1 MYIIVW
7 LLNSVI
13 FGNQKDGFFKFL
25 TIELSYME
33 INNQVQGVFMRIM
46 CFCVLLVLSISVK
59 ASDASLYR
67 WQDANGQWHFG
78 DAASSHSQPAQAVDL
93 AAETQN
99 VVKTKKLKLAKPK
112 VQAASKNK
120 KSSRK
125 KAESLADKKARCEQ
139 KRDELRF
146 QAFRTEERNQYDRE
160 CVSAM
165 KW

>member
-1 MYIIVW
+1 MRFIFTICMF
-7 LLNSVI
+7 LLSFSV
-13 FGNQKDGFFKFL
+13 
-25 TIELSYME
+25 S
-33 INNQVQGVFMRIM
+33 
-46 CFCVLLVLSISVK
+46 
-59 ASDASLYR
+59 SDESGLYR

-93 AAETQN
+93 PSETQN
-99 VVKTKKLKLAKPK
+99 IVKTKKLKLAKPK
-112 VQAASKNK
+112 AQAVSKNK

-125 KAESLADKKARCEQ
+125 KTESLADKKARCEQ

-146 QAFRTEERNQYDRE
+146 QAFRYEERNQYDRE